1 MKPWL
6 TVLAVWLVVL
16 PVWGLAHA
24 GPGTTDTGEG
34 CFFEA
39 DFLSKRI
46 AGDTREARAAEA
58 RRWYIRRLVRETLAA
73 HRQAAAMTPLPPGVP
88 GS

>member
-1 MKPWL
+1 MRKYL
-6 TVLAVWLVVL
+6 GLMTVWLLVVPL
-16 PVWGLAHA
+16 SGIAHA
-24 GPGTTDTGEG
+24 GAGDSEAKQG

-39 DFLSKRI
+39 DFLAKRN

-58 RRWYIRRLVRETLAA
+58 RRWYVRRLVRETLAA
-73 HRQAAAMTPLPPGVP
+73 QRQATAMSPLSQTFP

>member
-1 MKPWL
+1 MKRGL
-6 TVLAVWLVVL
+6 TFLVIWLVVL
-16 PVWGLAHA
+16 PVLGFDHA
-24 GPGTTDTGEG
+24 GAGSSDVKQG

-39 DFLSKRI
+39 DFLAKRI

-58 RRWYIRRLVRETLAA
+58 RRWYVRRLVRETLAA
-73 HRQAAAMTPLPPGVP
+73 HRQAAVMTPLPQTFP

>member
-6 TVLAVWLVVL
+6 TFLVVWLVVL
-16 PVWGLAHA
+16 PVWGPAHA
-24 GPGTTDTGEG
+24 GPASSDTGEG

-39 DFLSKRI
+39 DFLAKRI

-58 RRWYIRRLVRETLAA
+58 RRWYVRRLVRETLAA
-73 HRQAAAMTPLPPGVP
+73 HRQAAVMTPLPQTFPG
-88 GS
+88 G

>member
-1 MKPWL
+1 MKPCL
-6 TVLAVWLVVL
+6 TLLAVWLVVL
-16 PVWGLAHA
+16 PVLGVAHA
-24 GPGTTDTGEG
+24 GSGSSDVKQG

-39 DFLSKRI
+39 DFLAKRI

-58 RRWYIRRLVRETLAA
+58 RRWYVRRLVRETLAA
-73 HRQAAAMTPLPPGVP
+73 HRQATAMTPLPQTFP